1 MYLLP
6 TVSIFY
12 VQVGLCHIFRDYD
25 GRWQISE
32 VRRTRHEYYGTK
44 SSFVLPWISQMKS
57 SSLLSYQT
65 MKYKFNYTSLVK
77 FLNLMESKKFVQMQF
92 GPFFMKI
99 VENRGIK
106 NSEAMEFVLLK
117 WSIFWSIIW
126 GKPSINGIEM
136 GKWARLTNIKYL
148 IAFWNDLQPHE

>member
-44 SSFVLPWISQMKS
+44 SSFVLPLIFADEIIFIVIVPNHEMTKLAQ
-57 SSLLSYQT
+57 LLLGHRATTHLSAKYQDVHPLAN
-65 MKYKFNYTSLVK
+65 FNT
-77 FLNLMESKKFVQMQF
+77 
-92 GPFFMKI
+92 
-99 VENRGIK
+99 
-106 NSEAMEFVLLK
+106 
-117 WSIFWSIIW
+117 
-126 GKPSINGIEM
+126 
-136 GKWARLTNIKYL
+136 
-148 IAFWNDLQPHE
+148 

>member
-44 SSFVLPWISQMKS
+44 SSFVLPLI
-57 SSLLSYQT
+57 
-65 MKYKFNYTSLVK
+65 FADEII
-77 FLNLMESKKFVQMQF
+77 F
-92 GPFFMKI
+92 I
-99 VENRGIK
+99 VIVPN
-106 NSEAMEFVLLK
+106 
-117 WSIFWSIIW
+117 
-126 GKPSINGIEM
+126 
-136 GKWARLTNIKYL
+136 
-148 IAFWNDLQPHE
+148 HEIYYAAHCSAQEGCF

>member
-44 SSFVLPWISQMKS
+44 SSFVLPLI
-57 SSLLSYQT
+57 
-65 MKYKFNYTSLVK
+65 FADEII
-77 FLNLMESKKFVQMQF
+77 F
-92 GPFFMKI
+92 I
-99 VENRGIK
+99 VIVPNH
-106 NSEAMEFVLLK
+106 
-117 WSIFWSIIW
+117 
-126 GKPSINGIEM
+126 EM
-136 GKWARLTNIKYL
+136 V
-148 IAFWNDLQPHE
+148 F

>member
-44 SSFVLPWISQMKS
+44 SSFVLPLIFADEIIFIVIVPNHEINL
-57 SSLLSYQT
+57 SLFFFGLPSFSNVIIRLEAFEL
-65 MKYKFNYTSLVK
+65 MGMINFN
-77 FLNLMESKKFVQMQF
+77 F
-92 GPFFMKI
+92 
-99 VENRGIK
+99 
-106 NSEAMEFVLLK
+106 
-117 WSIFWSIIW
+117 
-126 GKPSINGIEM
+126 
-136 GKWARLTNIKYL
+136 
-148 IAFWNDLQPHE
+148 